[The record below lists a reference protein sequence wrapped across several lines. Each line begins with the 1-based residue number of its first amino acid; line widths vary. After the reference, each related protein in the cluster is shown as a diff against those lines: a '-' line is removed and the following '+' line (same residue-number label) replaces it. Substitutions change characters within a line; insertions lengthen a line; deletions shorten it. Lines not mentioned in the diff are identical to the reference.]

1 MAIKKNLEN
10 FSLRNI
16 KENKITTIGAKL
28 DKNVALETVVSLI
41 DQCQQIKS
49 NEKKIPEI
57 KIIKNLSFKTG
68 KFTFSII
75 FSDPNIKKKGRLT
88 NILKKAVIIGSTS
101 ESRTNI
107 GEKAILTAPIISIRK
122 GLIFKLG
129 KNFFRFF
136 FFYNWK
142 MDDCRK
148 QRNYYRHYPGYI
160 E

>member
-1 MAIKKNLEN
+1 MAVIAYKCKHIKVIVVDLNKEKIDAWNNKDLTKLPVYEPGLEDLIKRCRGKNL
-10 FSLRNI
+10 F
-16 KENKITTIGAKL
+16 
-28 DKNVALETVVSLI
+28 
-41 DQCQQIKS
+41 
-49 NEKKIPEI
+49 
-57 KIIKNLSFKTG
+57 FKTG

-75 FSDPNIKKKGRLT
+75 FIDPNIKKKGRLT

-101 ESRTNI
+101 DSRTNI
-107 GEKAILTAPIISIRK
+107 GEKAILTAPIIRIRK

-160 E
+160 EWTINIYN

>member
-10 FSLRNI
+10 FSFRNI

-57 KIIKNLSFKTG
+57 KMIKNLFFKTG

-75 FSDPNIKKKGRLT
+75 FSDPKNKKKRKT
-88 NILKKAVIIGSTS
+88 YKYSKKS
-101 ESRTNI
+101 
-107 GEKAILTAPIISIRK
+107 
-122 GLIFKLG
+122 
-129 KNFFRFF
+129 
-136 FFYNWK
+136 
-142 MDDCRK
+142 CH
-148 QRNYYRHYPGYI
+148 YRI
-160 E
+160 NL

>member
-1 MAIKKNLEN
+1 MVIPLIEINMAIKKNLEN
-10 FSLRNI
+10 FSFKNI

-57 KIIKNLSFKTG
+57 KMIKNLFFKTG

-75 FSDPNIKKKGRLT
+75 FSDPNNKKKGRLT
-88 NILKKAVIIGSTS
+88 NTLKKAVIIGSTS
-101 ESRTNI
+101 DSRTNT
-107 GEKAILTAPIISIRK
+107 GEKAILTAPITKIIK
-122 GLIFKLG
+122 GLILRLG
-129 KNFFRFF
+129 KNFFGLF

-142 MDDCRK
+142 VNDCRK
-148 QRNYYRHYPGYI
+148 
-160 E
+160 

>member
-1 MAIKKNLEN
+1 MCI
-10 FSLRNI
+10 R
-16 KENKITTIGAKL
+16 
-28 DKNVALETVVSLI
+28 DRETVVSLI
-41 DQCQQIKS
+41 DKCQQIKS
-49 NEKKIPEI
+49 NEKKTPEI
-57 KIIKNLSFKTG
+57 KIIKNLFFKTG